1 MNVRKAK
8 QAKPRKIL
16 CSGLTND
23 KSDVDHAPNPGQ
35 IDGDGGIC
43 VECGGFVPNE
53 PSAAMSEASTPN
65 FLRSSHTSECNDA
78 NDRSANEICLCDERS
93 EYQMLKDHL
102 AQSLKRE
109 ERLRAVNGELV
120 NHLRAAIARL
130 KEFGGVKVKAVVDY
144 TSDLETMLAKAESE
158 GKEL

>member
-1 MNVRKAK
+1 MKAK
-8 QAKPRKIL
+8 QAKTRKPII
-16 CSGLTND
+16 CSCGF
-23 KSDVDHAPNPGQ
+23 AY
-35 IDGDGGIC
+35 DGNKFL
-43 VECGGFVPNE
+43 ECPQKHSHE

-158 GKEL
+158 GKELL

>member
-1 MNVRKAK
+1 MKAK
-8 QAKPRKIL
+8 QAKTRKPII
-16 CSGLTND
+16 CSCGF
-23 KSDVDHAPNPGQ
+23 AY
-35 IDGDGGIC
+35 DGNKFL
-43 VECGGFVPNE
+43 ECPQKHSHE

-109 ERLRAVNGELV
+109 ERLQAVIE
-120 NHLRAAIARL
+120 
-130 KEFGGVKVKAVVDY
+130 EMVKVLHHYLFLQCRDY
-144 TSDLETMLAKAESE
+144 SDATWRDANARAEQAIAKAESG
-158 GKEL
+158 GK